1 MNRKQNKSL
10 PFSVDRKDGRSLI
23 AQIADGLRDAIVCGY
38 WRPGDVLPSSRE
50 LESRLSVSRIVVK
63 AAFAQLAKEGFTVP
77 RPRMGTVV
85 RDRAAKQWRGHVV
98 LVYEKGDNTYLKTML
113 ASVVQDALTEEGY
126 VFSEAIVS
134 SQKDGSCDFSRLD
147 AALSRSVDLVMVWC
161 HRPKIYA
168 YLAKREIPYVVFGE
182 KEEKPATAIGAIHF
196 DYNLAMPDF
205 AAVCKVVGVKEVV
218 QVYWHQLMCDVA
230 PAMRKIGIRVKK
242 IKVPVDESEGRLIG
256 VKRAGRKAFE
266 RLVANGRIA
275 LPRGR
280 SACAA
285 ARSPQAFFIADDYLA
300 EGALLA
306 LSYSGVRL
314 PEDLRFATFANA
326 GLGPDYVRPLSRME
340 LDPFATGRTVA
351 DAIVGYLKT
360 GSFPANITVGPKW
373 IMGET
378 MGEVKQ

>member
-1 MNRKQNKSL
+1 MSKKI
-10 PFSVDRKDGRSLI
+10 PFSVNRNDMRPLFNQVVDGIRE
-23 AQIADGLRDAIVCGY
+23 AIISGY
-38 WRPGDVLPSSRE
+38 YVPGDKIPTSRE
-50 LESRLSVSRIVVK
+50 LCPLLGVSRIVTQ
-63 AAFAQLAKEGFTVP
+63 AALEQLVSEGLVVS
-77 RPRMGTVV
+77 RPRVGTVV
-85 RDRAAKQWRGHVV
+85 LDRGAKQWRGHVV

-134 SQKDGSCDFSRLD
+134 SPKDGSCDFSRLD

-196 DYNLAMPDF
+196 DYDLAMPDF